1 MYMHCYIAAVR
12 ADLQVDTI
20 TMPAT
25 GFLSMSKDAAAS
37 KNYLSPAVIRTNVS
51 EI

>member
-1 MYMHCYIAAVR
+1 MHCYIAAVR